1 MTDEVG
7 LGGAGGGE
15 HPVDE
20 GLQLLRRLVDG
31 AEAVEEGHAG
41 QLAVVEGEDAVVAV
55 LQVGGEGQP
64 VVHGVGEGAVDED
77 DGAGVRGG
85 GLARVIVPAAAGSLG
100 GLGDSGGG
108 DEGDRG
114 GQEQGGQGSE
124 GSFPG
129 QHRVISLRLKGVAMA
144 LRPVIRITRML
155 FNSKVTDE

>member
-1 MTDEVG
+1 V
-7 LGGAGGGE
+7 
-15 HPVDE
+15 
-20 GLQLLRRLVDG
+20 
-31 AEAVEEGHAG
+31 
-41 QLAVVEGEDAVVAV
+41 
-55 LQVGGEGQP
+55 
-64 VVHGVGEGAVDED
+64 
-77 DGAGVRGG
+77 
-85 GLARVIVPAAAGSLG
+85 AGSLG